1 MARNLQKI
9 RTFRIENSS
18 AELRESTRRTRD
30 QETSARGSLRERCR
44 AAFGVVMDRVA
55 WGAHRSMSDSF
66 SVKIKS
72 ETLQV
77 AQSHD
82 GCFAADRLERR
93 DVEIIAHAARGDHRD
108 SA

>member
-9 RTFRIENSS
+9 RTFRIENCSVK
-18 AELRESTRRTRD
+18 LRESTRRTRV
-30 QETSARGSLRERCR
+30 QEISARGSLRERCR
-44 AAFGVVMDRVA
+44 ATFGVGMDRVA
-55 WGAHRSMSDSF
+55 WCAHSSMSDSF

-82 GCFAADRLERR
+82 GSFAADGLERR
-93 DVEIIAHAARGDHRD
+93 DVEIVAYAARGDHRD